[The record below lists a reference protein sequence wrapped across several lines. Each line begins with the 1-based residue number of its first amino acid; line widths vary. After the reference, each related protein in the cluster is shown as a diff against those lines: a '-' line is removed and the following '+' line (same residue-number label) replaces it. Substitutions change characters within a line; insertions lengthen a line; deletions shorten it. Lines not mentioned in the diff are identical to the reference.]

1 MINKRFW
8 KNKDVSDPSK
18 ENSIEFILVNGKNN
32 DFQEL
37 EVKRASD
44 VMPDWY
50 KKIPMNFS
58 FMGEKD
64 LSIKACVPFLDSI
77 STGYFLVTTQ
87 DYHFGIN
94 EDGSYFFK
102 SEKLINKQGEKYI
115 SMHPGAQIDGMPIG
129 QEFLDYIF
137 KWNNPYLIKTPKNY
151 GILFVSPINRTH
163 LPFHSFSGFVD
174 TDKFFMPVLFPF
186 MMKNN
191 FQGVIPKGTPV
202 IQIIPV
208 EMNEW
213 KFIEKSDVPDHFIHK
228 MNNIKNKYMG
238 DRYSEGK
245 VVGGIYKK
253 FYRKIKKYI

>member
-8 KNKDVSDPSK
+8 KNKDLSDPSK

-44 VMPDWY
+44 VMPEWY
-50 KKIPMNFS
+50 KKIPMRFT
-58 FMGEKD
+58 MGEQED
-64 LSIKACVPFLDSI
+64 LTIKACIPFLDSI

-129 QEFLDYIF
+129 QEFLDYVF
-137 KWNNPYLIKTPKNY
+137 KWDNPYLIKTPKNY
-151 GILFVSPINRTH
+151 GVLFVSPINRTD
-163 LPFHSFSGFVD
+163 LPFQSFSGFVD
-174 TDKFFMPVLFPF
+174 TDNFFMPVLFPF

-191 FQGVIPKGTPV
+191 FQGLIPKGTPV
-202 IQIIPV
+202 IQIIPI
-208 EMNEW
+208 EMKEW
-213 KFIEKSDVPDHFIHK
+213 KFIEKLNPPEHFVNNMIHQR
-228 MNNIKNKYMG
+228 NKYMNAR
-238 DRYSEGK
+238 DVNGK

-253 FYRKIKKYI
+253 FHRKIKKYL

>member
-1 MINKRFW
+1 
-8 KNKDVSDPSK
+8 
-18 ENSIEFILVNGKNN
+18 
-32 DFQEL
+32 
-37 EVKRASD
+37 
-44 VMPDWY
+44 
-50 KKIPMNFS
+50 
-58 FMGEKD
+58 
-64 LSIKACVPFLDSI
+64 
-77 STGYFLVTTQ
+77 
-87 DYHFGIN
+87 
-94 EDGSYFFK
+94 
-102 SEKLINKQGEKYI
+102 
-115 SMHPGAQIDGMPIG
+115 
-129 QEFLDYIF
+129 
-137 KWNNPYLIKTPKNY
+137 
-151 GILFVSPINRTH
+151 
-163 LPFHSFSGFVD
+163 
-174 TDKFFMPVLFPF
+174 